1 MDFPAR
7 TAPYQAFYLCAGPLG
22 GLPATP
28 PKKGDA
34 CKKIPLKRS

>member
-28 PKKGDA
+28 QKKEMHA
-34 CKKIPLKRS
+34 KRFP